1 MIIGFLALSSST
13 PISILI
19 FIITNFPFPSVFPSV
34 ERQTIPSFLPFA
46 HNQDLASWREFGGDV
61 LERVDDAVDFMGEEG
76 GFKVGGPERFAL
88 GGEGVEGG
96 GFIGVAYRGEERRS
110 ELVFGGF

>member
-1 MIIGFLALSSST
+1 MDYT
-13 PISILI
+13 
-19 FIITNFPFPSVFPSV
+19 
-34 ERQTIPSFLPFA
+34 
-46 HNQDLASWREFGGDV
+46 
-61 LERVDDAVDFMGEEG
+61 VDFMGEEG
-76 GFKVGGPERFAL
+76 GFEVGGPEGFAL